1 MTEDEVQLHFD
12 RTIAVDF
19 DDTIVV
25 RVFGTLVPAK
35 DCIEALQVL
44 RDQGYRIIIHS
55 ARSWEQWQDRIERE
69 NEMVNLLNSWEIP
82 YDEVYA
88 GKGKPPAMAYIDDR
102 GLRFADNWMDIV
114 RVIIEKGKV

>member
-1 MTEDEVQLHFD
+1 MTEDQVQAHFD
-12 RTIAVDF
+12 RSIAVDF

-35 DCIEALQVL
+35 DCIEALQIL
-44 RDQGYRIIIHS
+44 RDKGYRIIIHS

-69 NEMVNLLNSWEIP
+69 NEMVNLLNQWEIP

-102 GLRFADNWMDIV
+102 GLRFADNWMDIA
-114 RVIIEKGKV
+114 RVIIEKGKI

>member
-1 MTEDEVQLHFD
+1 MTEDEVQVHFD
-12 RTIAVDF
+12 RSIAVDF

-35 DCIEALQVL
+35 DCIEALQIL

-69 NEMVNLLNSWEIP
+69 NEMVNLLNQWEIP

-102 GLRFADNWMDIV
+102 GLRFADNWMDIA
-114 RVIIEKGKV
+114 RVIIEKGRV

>member
-1 MTEDEVQLHFD
+1 MTEDQVQQHFD
-12 RTIAVDF
+12 RSIAVDF

-35 DCIEALQVL
+35 DCVEALHML
-44 RDQGYRIIIHS
+44 REQGYRIIIHS
-55 ARSWEQWQDRIERE
+55 ARSWDKWQDRIERE
-69 NEMVNLLNSWEIP
+69 NEMVNLLNQWEIP

-102 GLRFADNWMDIV
+102 GLRFSDNWMDIV
-114 RVIIEKGKV
+114 RLILEKGKA

>member
-1 MTEDEVQLHFD
+1 MTEDQIQAHFD
-12 RTIAVDF
+12 KTLAVDF

-35 DCIEALQVL
+35 DCIEALTVL
-44 RDQGYRIIIHS
+44 REQGYRIVVHS
-55 ARSWEQWQDRIERE
+55 ARSWEHWQDRIERE
-69 NEMVNLLNSWEIP
+69 NEMVNLLNHWGVP

-102 GLRFADNWMDIV
+102 GIRFAENWMDIA

>member
-1 MTEDEVQLHFD
+1 MTEAEVQLHFD

-44 RDQGYRIIIHS
+44 RDRGYRIIIHS

-102 GLRFADNWMDIV
+102 GVRFADNWMDIA

>member
-35 DCIEALQVL
+35 DCIEALQIL

-55 ARSWEQWQDRIERE
+55 ARSWEQWQDKIERE

-88 GKGKPPAMAYIDDR
+88 GKGKPPAMSYIDDR
-102 GLRFADNWMDIV
+102 GLRFADNWMDIA

>member
-55 ARSWEQWQDRIERE
+55 ARSWDQWQDRIERE